1 MNKRKAINLAVNTM
15 KSLLLPILIFVAFA
29 ILTGGRS
36 ATSRMFLTTARQ
48 SVAPALICWGIML
61 NMTVGM
67 INFSAGATVIMSAII
82 GGNLALMTGT
92 GIPGLAFFTILVGI
106 IAGIFTGVLYIK
118 MRVPAMVLTIGL
130 MLVFE
135 AFPRIIFSG
144 GISIPGRMT
153 TLALSPWCFI
163 IVGVMLAVFYV
174 LYNLTAF
181 GHNLRAIG
189 ANQAISDSAGINSD
203 KGKLI
208 SFVIGGLFLGVAA
221 VVYISANGEIRPA
234 AAMSSMQVMMDAFM
248 GMFLSMFISRYCN
261 LAFAVP
267 ISVLTMK
274 MITNGFVSLGMS
286 ATVRDITSGLIL
298 LVLLTISA
306 NQGLFGKI
314 KANRTFAQEA
324 NEAYTKR
331 GMPAS

>member
-1 MNKRKAINLAVNTM
+1 MNKRKALKLATDTF
-15 KSLLLPILIFVAFA
+15 KALLLPILIFVVFA

-67 INFSAGATVIMSAII
+67 INFSAGAAVIMSAII

-92 GIPGLAFFTILVGI
+92 GILGLAFFTIIVGI
-106 IAGIFTGVLYIK
+106 VAGIFTGALYIK

-135 AFPRIIFSG
+135 ALPRIIFTN
-144 GISIPGRMT
+144 GISIPGKMT

-163 IVGVMLAVFYV
+163 IVGVMLAIFYV
-174 LYNLTAF
+174 LYNWTAF

-203 KGKLI
+203 KGKFLSFAI
-208 SFVIGGLFLGVAA
+208 SGLFLGVAA
-221 VVYISANGEIRPA
+221 LVYISANGEIRPA

-267 ISVLTMK
+267 ISVLTMR

-298 LVLLTISA
+298 LILLTISA
-306 NQGLFGKI
+306 NQGLFERI
-314 KANRTFAQEA
+314 RANRTFAQEA
-324 NEAYTKR
+324 NEAYAQQK
-331 GMPAS
+331 MEAN